1 MIGVKA
7 EYESGA
13 LVVMQQFLLENGLQL
28 GRLHEYLTVWRRK
41 MERPGMVLEVMVGEH
56 QPQVVVLDWYG
67 DVGEWRE
74 VGQRLKGDTELL
86 AANQTWS
93 AAGPYLEQR
102 TTLLAGTGY
111 CPAFQGLAPEQKLVE
126 MRVYQAASEAQ
137 LNGVHE
143 RFAGPEIP
151 IFHRCGIHPVF
162 YGTTL
167 AGAQMPNLT
176 YLTPFRSLAEREAA
190 WAKFQADPEWLKVKQ
205 ESIAAHGFAP
215 RVIRIGLYRVV
226 G

>member
-1 MIGVKA
+1 
-7 EYESGA
+7 
-13 LVVMQQFLLENGLQL
+13 
-28 GRLHEYLTVWRRK
+28 
-41 MERPGMVLEVMVGEH
+41 
-56 QPQVVVLDWYG
+56 
-67 DVGEWRE
+67 
-74 VGQRLKGDTELL
+74 
-86 AANQTWS
+86 
-93 AAGPYLEQR
+93 
-102 TTLLAGTGY
+102 
-111 CPAFQGLAPEQKLVE
+111 
-126 MRVYQAASEAQ
+126 
-137 LNGVHE
+137 
-143 RFAGPEIP
+143 
-151 IFHRCGIHPVF
+151 VF

>member
-28 GRLHEYLTVWRRK
+28 GRLHEYLQVWRRK
-41 MERPGMVLEVMVGEH
+41 MERPGLVLEVMVGEH
-56 QPQVVVLDWYG
+56 QPQVVMLDWFEDMEDWRG
-67 DVGEWRE
+67 VGRALRQDKELMLANAEW
-74 VGQRLKGDTELL
+74 
-86 AANQTWS
+86 N

-226 G
+226 

>member
-28 GRLHEYLTVWRRK
+28 GRLHEYLQVWRRK
-41 MERPGMVLEVMVGEH
+41 MERQGLVLEVMVGEH
-56 QPQVVVLDWYG
+56 QPQVVALDWFR

-111 CPAFQGLAPEQKLVE
+111 CPTFQGLAPEQKLVE

-151 IFHRCGIHPVF
+151 IFHRCVIHPVF

-215 RVIRIGLYRVV
+215 RVIRIGLYRAV
-226 G
+226 